1 MKIWFDGF
9 GRTIADLD
17 PAIRKE
23 AYNMALL
30 VARHEIKQ
38 LGTHIR
44 KSFDKPGIERLRE
57 LMMPVLVVVG
67 ENDLPYLCAAA
78 DYMVE
83 HLHHGMKVEIPNAA
97 HLPNMEHPRLFQT
110 VVSQFLV
117 ETG

>member
-9 GRTIADLD
+9 GRPTADLD
-17 PAIRKE
+17 PEIRKE
-23 AYNMALL
+23 AYKMAHL

-38 LGTHIR
+38 LGTLIR
-44 KSFDKPGIERLRE
+44 KSFDKSGIERLRE
-57 LMMPVLVVVG
+57 LMMPVLVVIG

-110 VVSQFLV
+110 VVSQFLA